1 MPDSGVQRDNPPRM
15 EELLNVAARLFHE
28 KGVKATPLAEI
39 GDELGMN
46 KASLYYYVKSKDDLL
61 ARVIFRAS
69 QRLRDLAEGIAAD
82 TAPPDLAL
90 ERLVRTH
97 CETILDHPNEFG
109 TVICQRRYM
118 SDNVLPEISDRER
131 AYTDGVKSLIS
142 RGIDAGLFRPM
153 QASVA
158 TQLVLDSINSLLRWY
173 RPAGALNRNQ
183 AIEEIVSFIRNALT
197 VDRS

>member
-1 MPDSGVQRDNPPRM
+1 MPDSGIQGDNPPRM

-28 KGVKATPLAEI
+28 KGVKATSLAEI
-39 GDELGMN
+39 GDKLGMN

>member
-28 KGVKATPLAEI
+28 KGVKATSLAEI
-39 GDELGMN
+39 GDKLGMN